1 LVGILEQVSAAQSKA
16 SGTAAA
22 AGFQV
27 MMKTL
32 VICSC
37 LFVAA
42 TTVSYA
48 QNPQAPA
55 TPAPAPREWQSLS
68 AEQQHLLQNYQGKWN
83 SLPPDKQEA
92 LSKGSQ
98 RWLSMSPEQRSG
110 AQQRFS
116 QWRAMPPE
124 QRQELRQRWQ
134 QFKSLPPEQQQRVR
148 ESFQRFRQMPPERR
162 QELRRQWHQM
172 SPEQRRNFTHRA
184 PLPAGRPRGR

>member
-1 LVGILEQVSAAQSKA
+1 LVGILEQISSAQGKA
-16 SGTAAA
+16 ARTFAA
-22 AGFQV
+22 AGLQV
-27 MMKTL
+27 MIKAL
-32 VICSC
+32 IICSC

-42 TTVSYA
+42 TNVALA
-48 QNPQAPA
+48 QNPQA
-55 TPAPAPREWQSLS
+55 PAPAPREWQSLS
-68 AEQQHLLQNYQGKWN
+68 PEQQHLLQNYRDKWN
-83 SLPPDKQEA
+83 TLPPDKQEA
-92 LSKGSQ
+92 LNKGSQ
-98 RWLSMSPEQRSG
+98 RWLSMTPEQKSG

-116 QWRAMPPE
+116 QWRAMPQE

-184 PLPAGRPRGR
+184 PAPAGRPRGR

>member
-1 LVGILEQVSAAQSKA
+1 MVGILEQVNAAQSKA

-22 AGFQV
+22 GLQV

-42 TTVSYA
+42 TVSYA
-48 QNPQAPA
+48 QNPQ
-55 TPAPAPREWQSLS
+55 TPAPAPREWRSLS
-68 AEQQHLLQNYQGKWN
+68 PEQQHLLQNYQDKWN
-83 SLPPDKQEA
+83 SLPPEKQEA
-92 LSKGSQ
+92 LNRGSQ
-98 RWLSMSPEQRSG
+98 RWLSMTPEQRAG
-110 AQQRFS
+110 AQQRFG

-162 QELRRQWHQM
+162 QELRKQWHQR

-184 PLPAGRPRGR
+184 PPLGRPRGR

>member
-1 LVGILEQVSAAQSKA
+1 MVGILEKISAAQSKA
-16 SGTAAA
+16 SGTAAV

-27 MMKTL
+27 MIKAL
-32 VICSC
+32 VICTC

-55 TPAPAPREWQSLS
+55 PREWQSLS
-68 AEQQHLLQNYQGKWN
+68 PEQQHLLQNYQDKWN
-83 SLPPDKQEA
+83 TLPPDKQEA

-98 RWLSMSPEQRSG
+98 RWLSMTAEQRSG
-110 AQQRFS
+110 AQQRFG

-184 PLPAGRPRGR
+184 PPPASRPRGR